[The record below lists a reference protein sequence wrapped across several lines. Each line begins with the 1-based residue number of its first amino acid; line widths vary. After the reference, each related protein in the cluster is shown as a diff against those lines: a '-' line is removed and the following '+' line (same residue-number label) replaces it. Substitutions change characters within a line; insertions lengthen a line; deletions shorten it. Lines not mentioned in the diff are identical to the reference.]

1 MSEHKRK
8 VIMSDTKWNNM
19 NLDAQTI
26 SFYRCN
32 PCIAAED
39 LLGIKLLDKI
49 LSPYIVIYRRKCS
62 SKQGKSSDR

>member
-1 MSEHKRK
+1 
-8 VIMSDTKWNNM
+8 MSDTKWNNM
-19 NLDAQTI
+19 TLDAQTI

-49 LSPYIVIYRRKCS
+49 LSPYIVIYKNN
-62 SKQGKSSDR
+62 